1 MNETIRTNK
10 TNELQL
16 ILNNFINQLEKVL
29 NICDLIRYNFARFRF
44 QFKKN
49 PNVAH
54 LGSLAEMSIAT
65 LPLPLRRSRRGSG

>member
-16 ILNNFINQLEKVL
+16 ILNNFIYQLEKVL

-44 QFKKN
+44 QFKNN

-54 LGSLAEMSIAT
+54 L
-65 LPLPLRRSRRGSG
+65 